1 MNIETLITKGLF
13 PQEIT
18 PNFSSK
24 LFGAIANLL
33 IPNINVYDP
42 VDYFDADRNRHMK
55 VHKKSSLCADFSI
68 PKIGLLRRR
77 VGIPNPLHYL
87 RLSDTIQKRW
97 VDIVAFTNQSQYS
110 LSKLIVDSSNS
121 GRSLL
126 DPSFEDL
133 ANERII
139 KSANSKYLLKIDI
152 SKFYGSIYTHSIPW
166 ALHTKIISKQKRYRT
181 SLYGNEIDQDSQKLQ
196 DGQTIGVP
204 IGPDTSRIIS
214 EIIATAIDLEI
225 QASFPNITVIRL
237 VDDYFIY
244 TDSLA
249 EIEQINSLIQKEL
262 KAYELDLNASKQ
274 ETVLLPDI
282 IENSWTYHLNKF
294 RFEATIK
301 NQRRDLIQ
309 FFDEAFRFSKEFP
322 KDYVLRYATSRIRKI
337 ALNKKNIDIL
347 VAFLLKCISAESK
360 TIPYVAETIIGYN
373 SIQRALLDLP
383 LIELSINKFLLYHI
397 KLNNPFE
404 VAWLTWFLKR
414 MELKMI
420 KECSDLI
427 GTINNSIVGLET
439 LAMRDKGFI
448 PNPIN
453 TTLWQ
458 SNLNVEGLYSENW
471 LLAYEAVKKGWLST
485 PTPFIVND
493 AFFNELQSRNVE
505 FYDVTKDVSL
515 TEVKAM
521 GLVSLVLRE

>member
-1 MNIETLITKGLF
+1 MTLETLITKGFF

-24 LFGAIANLL
+24 LLGNESSLL
-33 IPNINVYDP
+33 ISNIDSYDK
-42 VDYFDADRNRHMK
+42 VDYFDASTN
-55 VHKKSSLCADFSI
+55 KKMRVYKKTSLCVDFSI

-97 VDIVAFTNQSQYS
+97 LDIVTFTNQSQYS
-110 LSKLIVDSSNS
+110 LSKLIVDSSNT
-121 GRSLL
+121 GRSIL
-126 DPSFEDL
+126 DPKFEDL
-133 ANERII
+133 VKERIV
-139 KSANSKYLLKIDI
+139 KSASSKYLLRIDI

-166 ALHTKIISKQKRYRT
+166 AIHSKAISKQNRFRT
-181 SLYGNEIDQDSQKLQ
+181 ELYGNEIDQDSQKIQ
-196 DGQTIGVP
+196 DGQTMGVP

-214 EIIATAIDLEI
+214 EIIATAIDLKI
-225 QASFPNITVIRL
+225 QASLPNINVIRL

-244 TDSLA
+244 ADSLA
-249 EIEQINSLIQKEL
+249 EIEEFNSLMQREL
-262 KAYELDLNASKQ
+262 KEYELDLNASKH
-274 ETVLLPDI
+274 EIVTLPDV
-282 IENSWTYHLNKF
+282 IENLWAYHLNKF
-294 RFEATIK
+294 RFEDSAK

-322 KDYVLRYATSRIRKI
+322 KEYVLRYATSRIRKI
-337 ALNKKNIDIL
+337 AINKSNIDLL
-347 VAFLLKCISAESK
+347 VAFLLKCISTEPK

-373 SIQRALLDLP
+373 TIQRALLNLP
-383 LIELSINKFLLYHI
+383 LIELSLNKFLLYHI

-414 MELKMI
+414 MELTMKL
-420 KECSDLI
+420 ECSNLI
-427 GTINNSIVGLET
+427 GTINNSVIGLEV
-439 LAMRDKGFI
+439 LAMREKGFI

-458 SNLNVEGLYSENW
+458 SNLNPVGLYSENW
-471 LLAYEAVKKGWLST
+471 LLAYEAIKKGWLTTTT
-485 PTPFIVND
+485 PYIIND
-493 AFFNELQSRNVE
+493 PFFNDLQSRNVE

-515 TEVKAM
+515 SEVKAM
-521 GLVSLVLRE
+521 GLVSIVLR